1 MNNLK
6 LQLQK
11 QLIANVIRD
20 KCSKNSNIIFDGAW
34 CEQDRIIRFTTPFFR
49 DFFKTTDN
57 KGYWKTGD
65 IAMYEVYI
73 APNSLS
79 IACLASEK
87 NAAKKDKAI
96 LEALSKYDTFGNVAD
111 KLYSLKKWEF
121 TEEGGLDNLF
131 SSFDDFLENELSSF
145 ERDIADFIDEAK
157 HKDTLYTEGEQE
169 VFFGSK
175 YERNPKARAACL
187 AYHGT
192 SCVVC
197 GIDFEKAYGPEFT
210 GKIEVHHIVPLSQ
223 IGEEYIVDPVR
234 DLVPVCPNCHAAI
247 HSKKDGI
254 YTVEEMKRLR
264 NKQQDLD
271 CKK

>member
-1 MNNLK
+1 MDDLK

-11 QLIANVIRD
+11 QLVANVIRN
-20 KCSKNSNIIFDGAW
+20 KCSKNSNIIFNEAW

-49 DFFKTTDN
+49 DLFQTTDN

-65 IAMYEVYI
+65 IAMCEVCI
-73 APNSLS
+73 TPKSLS
-79 IACLASEK
+79 IACIVCEK
-87 NAAKKDKAI
+87 IAAKKDKSI
-96 LEALSKYDTFGNVAD
+96 IEASSKYGTFGNVAD
-111 KLYSLKKWEF
+111 KLYSLKEWEF
-121 TEEGGLDNLF
+121 TEAGSLDNLF

-192 SCVVC
+192 SCVIC
-197 GIDFEKAYGPEFT
+197 GIDFEKAYGPEFA

-234 DLVPVCPNCHAAI
+234 DLVPVCPNCHTAI
-247 HSKKDGI
+247 HSKKDGV